1 MIFSTR
7 AQVEALRKQYPAGTR
22 IRLLATD
29 DPYTRAKPGDMATVT
44 MIDDAGNI
52 HLSWDRRHTS
62 ISLIP
67 GVDCF
72 EKIETEQQE
81 DTR

>member
-7 AQVEALRKQYPAGTR
+7 AQVEALRKQYPVGTR

-44 MIDDAGNI
+44 MIDEQNVRSPAI
-52 HLSWDRRHTS
+52 EIATLTRRHQRGRG
-62 ISLIP
+62 L
-67 GVDCF
+67 
-72 EKIETEQQE
+72 
-81 DTR
+81 RMA